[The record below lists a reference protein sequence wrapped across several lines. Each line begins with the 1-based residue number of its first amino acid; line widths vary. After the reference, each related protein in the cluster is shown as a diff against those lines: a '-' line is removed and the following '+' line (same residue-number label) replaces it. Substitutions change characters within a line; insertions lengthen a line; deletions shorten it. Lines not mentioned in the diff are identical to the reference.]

1 MKSHKR
7 IFSSLVMIALSLLLT
22 VPSVVNAQVVSPD
35 GTSLAQEDDCVDE
48 IMTAVMEVVG
58 IEDEDEFIA
67 YVEELE
73 DEDIESLLEE
83 AGVTELA
90 ENCDF
95 DMEVS
100 CEELVMG
107 TLSVM
112 TEIEDEDELIAYIE
126 GLEEDEQDALFEEA
140 GLLLV
145 QSLLME
151 ATGIEELE
159 ELETY
164 LETITEEELETL
176 FDESGINDLEEAC
189 EDDVDIEDLPEA
201 CLEDVFAVLVE
212 ATGIEDEDEL
222 IAYVEELDE
231 EDLETLLDENG
242 IYDIIEA
249 CDVDEATE
257 TEEASSE

>member
-1 MKSHKR
+1 MKSHQR
-7 IFSSLVMIALSLLLT
+7 VFSSLVIIALAVLFAI
-22 VPSVVNAQVVSPD
+22 PSVVNAQVVSPV

-67 YVEELE
+67 YVGELE
-73 DEDIESLLEE
+73 YEDIEALLEE
-83 AGVTELA
+83 AGVSELA

-100 CEELVMG
+100 CEELVMS

-112 TEIEDEDELIAYIE
+112 TEIEDEEELIAYIE
-126 GLEEDEQDALFEEA
+126 GLEEEEQDALFEEA

-151 ATGIEELE
+151 ATGIEDLE
-159 ELETY
+159 ELEAY
-164 LETITEEELETL
+164 LETITEEELEVL
-176 FDESGINDLEEAC
+176 FEESGINDLEEAC
-189 EDDVDIEDLPEA
+189 EDDVDIEDLPEL
-201 CLEDVFAVLVE
+201 CLEEIFVVLSE

-222 IAYVEELDE
+222 IAYVEELE
-231 EDLETLLDENG
+231 EDDLDTLLDENG

-249 CDVDEATE
+249 CDVDESPE
-257 TEEASSE
+257 TEEVSSE